1 MEIKKNN
8 KRYAICIS
16 GELRGNYELALDSIY
31 KNCIR
36 SMLIHV
42 DRK

>member
-36 SMLIHV
+36 SKIMIF
-42 DRK
+42 